1 MNLRTTRLPSL
12 SSIRQCRKS
21 GSVGS
26 SVFNQKSTENVSPG
40 LEKVIFPIPTESD
53 FLPRRLLW
61 SLPCAYCLGW
71 YLRSNSSG
79 LILSRVYRCGSCR
92 TCCLSPQ
99 LQQIRFQPFGLGS
112 GEPLEHE
119 AALVFN
125 SVAPILG
132 IRNTKCCITEHAVS
146 LSLSNP
152 EGSGTPSRFVSG
164 NHQEQLS
171 TFGTAGPA
179 NAARYIL
186 WAISSLRARE
196 DKRGRGRN
204 WATLN
209 RDENA
214 PPIDWWS
221 RTTRV
226 KESLESF
233 TVRV

>member
-1 MNLRTTRLPSL
+1 MPVNLRTTRPPSL

-21 GSVGS
+21 GSEGS
-26 SVFNQKSTENVSPG
+26 SVFNEKSTENVSPD

-61 SLPCAYCLGW
+61 SLPCAYCLRW
-71 YLRSNSSG
+71 YLRSSSSG
-79 LILSRVYRCGSCR
+79 LILSSVYRCGSGR

-152 EGSGTPSRFVSG
+152 QGSGTPRVSSVAIITNNCPRCERLVRRTRPDILG
-164 NHQEQLS
+164 YLKSPS
-171 TFGTAGPA
+171 TQRQTGQ
-179 NAARYIL
+179 R
-186 WAISSLRARE
+186 
-196 DKRGRGRN
+196 
-204 WATLN
+204 
-209 RDENA
+209 
-214 PPIDWWS
+214 
-221 RTTRV
+221 
-226 KESLESF
+226 KELGDP
-233 TVRV
+233 

>member
-1 MNLRTTRLPSL
+1 MR
-12 SSIRQCRKS
+12 SS
-21 GSVGS
+21 
-26 SVFNQKSTENVSPG
+26 
-40 LEKVIFPIPTESD
+40 
-53 FLPRRLLW
+53 
-61 SLPCAYCLGW
+61 
-71 YLRSNSSG
+71 SSG
-79 LILSRVYRCGSCR
+79 LILSPIYRCGSCR

-152 EGSGTPSRFVSG
+152 QGSPVRLAFRQWQSS
-164 NHQEQLS
+164 EQLS
-171 TFGTAGPA
+171 TFRTAGPA

-196 DKRGRGRN
+196 DERGRGRN
-204 WATLN
+204 WATLS

-214 PPIDWWS
+214 PPIGWCS

-226 KESLESF
+226 RESLESF